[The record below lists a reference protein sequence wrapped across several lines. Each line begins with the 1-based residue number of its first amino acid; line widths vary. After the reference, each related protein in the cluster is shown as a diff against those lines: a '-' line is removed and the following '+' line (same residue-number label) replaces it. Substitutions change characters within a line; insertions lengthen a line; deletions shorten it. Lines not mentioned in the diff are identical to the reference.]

1 MVSSSWASAGS
12 TCDNVYHDCPWGR
25 CSYLVTDIAI
35 EVPLDIQKRGISIVA
50 QLQCVLSMAGRAW
63 EIKRWDP
70 AAAWLGRGGC
80 EHWYLAFS
88 AFRKVEERG
97 GYGRG
102 ARRAICP
109 VYNVGGHGRE
119 GAGHGGVEASGRR
132 ERMLGGER
140 RWRRRV
146 RRQVRGLCVLCHGV
160 REDARIVGA
169 CGMELRAQNAGF
181 KGSER
186 HPHMAFPAIH

>member
-1 MVSSSWASAGS
+1 MRWNGQPGKRAEWSRTAEKDDG
-12 TCDNVYHDCPWGR
+12 CDD
-25 CSYLVTDIAI
+25 A
-35 EVPLDIQKRGISIVA
+35 
-50 QLQCVLSMAGRAW
+50 RA
-63 EIKRWDP
+63 E
-70 AAAWLGRGGC
+70 ACYAL
-80 EHWYLAFS
+80 
-88 AFRKVEERG
+88 EERG

-102 ARRAICP
+102 ARRAIRP
-109 VYNVGGHGRE
+109 VYYVGGHGRE
-119 GAGHGGVEASGRR
+119 GAGHSGVEASGRR

-186 HPHMAFPAIH
+186 HPHMVFPAIH